1 MTKSSIMSRR
11 LVWLQLLI
19 GWFPIWALFTTLIL
33 TAHKDTSVG
42 MAAFISLRM
51 ILAAAILGIGVQRV
65 TERFPWPNPVRPG
78 FVALH
83 LGLALVYSIAW
94 VLLNSVIESIVRGG
108 LMIVVG
114 VGLAS
119 FVVLGVWLYVMIAG
133 VSYTMQSNERAARAE
148 AEAARAQLSALR
160 SQLNPHFLFNA
171 LHTVVQLIPR
181 EPKVAAQAAEKVAG
195 LLRTTLEEDRD
206 IIAFSRELDFAERYL
221 EVEKIRFGDRLEV
234 RVDVTDEARTATIPS
249 FALQTLVEN
258 AVRHGAAPSVE
269 PTLLTISASTRE
281 GELLVRVTDT
291 GVGMSNESNGGTGL
305 RRLRERFAALYG
317 TKARCEIES
326 GSSNGTSV
334 ALTIPQDS
342 DD

>member
-1 MTKSSIMSRR
+1 MTKGSIMSRR

-19 GWFPIWALFTTLIL
+19 GWLPIWALFTTLIATMHEDATL
-33 TAHKDTSVG
+33 GA
-42 MAAFISLRM
+42 AAFISFRM
-51 ILAAAILGIGVQRV
+51 IVAAAILGLGVQRL
-65 TERFPWPNPVRPG
+65 TERVPWPNPVRLD

-83 LGLALVYSIAW
+83 FLAAVVYSIVWIA
-94 VLLNSVIESIVRGG
+94 LNSVIESVIHGQ

-114 VGLAS
+114 IGISSFIVVGI
-119 FVVLGVWLYVMIAG
+119 WLYVMIAG

-148 AEAARAQLSALR
+148 AEAARSQLSALR

-181 EPKVAAQAAEKVAG
+181 EPKVAAQAAEQVAG

-206 IIAFSRELDFAERYL
+206 IIAFSRELDFVQRYL
-221 EVEKIRFGDRLEV
+221 EVERIRFGDRLQV
-234 RVDVTDEARTATIPS
+234 QVDVSDEASAATLPS

-258 AVRHGAAPSVE
+258 AVRHGAAPKVD
-269 PTLLTISASTRE
+269 PTLITIS
-281 GELLVRVTDT
+281 GEIKNRMLVVRVTDT
-291 GVGMSNESNGGTGL
+291 GVGMNNVPSNGTGL

-317 TKARCEIES
+317 NSAHLTIASES
-326 GSSNGTSV
+326 STGTTV
-334 ALTIPQDS
+334 ALLIPQDS